1 MFLQNLFA
9 IVLIGRAR
17 LLPSLEA
24 GTRRRLSRSF
34 ALPLVMLGLFAT
46 SAAAHKP
53 SDSYL
58 RLQAGEGPYLTIEWD
73 IALKDLEYVIG
84 LDANADGA
92 ITWGELSGARGTVT
106 SYALSKLQLLAGA
119 KICRIELQEL
129 RVARHSDGAYASLA
143 LATNCPANAAELGL
157 RYHLFFAEDPTHR
170 GLVSFTSGAVTSTY
184 VLSKDSPAL
193 TLDTAQPNLLS
204 SFAMFVKEGVWH
216 IWIGY
221 DHILFLAALLLPAVF
236 ERRDAAWRPV
246 TAFRPTY
253 LSVLK
258 IVTMFT
264 LAHSITLWLSVMGYV
279 TLPSQWVESAI
290 ALSIVITAINN
301 LYPVLPV
308 ANWSLAFGFG
318 LIHGFGFA
326 NVLLDLGLSSGSLA
340 MGLLGFNIGVELG
353 QLAIVLVLLP
363 LMFAVRETVF
373 YRHVVFRCGSVAV
386 AVMGL
391 VWMIERIG
399 NVSLLGS

>member
-1 MFLQNLFA
+1 MILQILMGT
-9 IVLIGRAR
+9 VLNGRAR
-17 LLPSLEA
+17 LLPSLEV

-34 ALPLVMLGLFAT
+34 ALPLFLLGLFAT

-58 RLQAGEGPYLTIEWD
+58 RLRGGEGQYLQIEWD

-92 ITWGELSGARGTVT
+92 ITWGELSAARGTVT
-106 SYALSKLQLLAGA
+106 SYALSKLKLLAGA
-119 KICRIELQEL
+119 KICRIDLREL
-129 RVARHSDGAYASLA
+129 RVAKHSDGAYAALL

-170 GLVSFTSGAVTSTY
+170 GLVSFSSGPVTSTY
-184 VLSKDSPAL
+184 VISSDQPTL
-193 TLDTAQPNLLS
+193 TFDTAAPNLLS
-204 SFAMFVKEGVWH
+204 SFASFVKEGVWH

-236 ERRDAAWRPV
+236 ERRESTWRPV

-264 LAHSITLWLSVMGYV
+264 LAHSITLWLAVMGYV
-279 TLPSQWVESAI
+279 SLPSQWVESAI
-290 ALSIVITAINN
+290 ALSIVITAVNN
-301 LYPVLPV
+301 LYPFLPV
-308 ANWSLAFGFG
+308 SNWVLAFFFG

-340 MGLLGFNIGVELG
+340 VGLLGFNIGVELG

-363 LMFAVRETVF
+363 LMFAVRETMF
-373 YRHVVFRCGSVAV
+373 YRHVVFRFGSVAV
-386 AVMGL
+386 ALMGL

-399 NVSLLGS
+399 NVSLLGT

>member
-1 MFLQNLFA
+1 MLA
-9 IVLIGRAR
+9 RVLNFSGCHCPAC
-17 LLPSLEA
+17 PAVEA
-24 GTRRRLSRSF
+24 GTRSPLPDKPDSGTPRFVRFLSLAF
-34 ALPLVMLGLFAT
+34 VVLGLFGT

-58 RLQAGEGPYLTIEWD
+58 RLQAGEGQYLQIEWD

-84 LDANADGA
+84 LDANGDGS
-92 ITWGELSGARGTVT
+92 ITWGELSEVRGTVT
-106 SYALSKLQLLAGA
+106 SYALGKLQLLAGA
-119 KICRIELQEL
+119 KICRVELQEL
-129 RVARHSDGAYASLA
+129 RVTRHSDGAYASLL

-157 RYHLFFAEDPTHR
+157 RYNLLFDEDPTHR

-184 VLSKDSPAL
+184 VLSSDSPAL
-193 TLDTAQPNLLS
+193 TLDTAQANLLS

-236 ERRDAAWRPV
+236 ERRDATWRPV

-264 LAHSITLWLSVMGYV
+264 LAHSITLWLAVMGYV

-308 ANWSLAFGFG
+308 SNWALAFFFG

-340 MGLLGFNIGVELG
+340 MSLLGFNIGVELG

-363 LMFAVRETVF
+363 LAFMGARYDVLPP
-373 YRHVVFRCGSVAV
+373 CGLPLRFGRRRGDGAG
-386 AVMGL
+386 MDD
-391 VWMIERIG
+391 
-399 NVSLLGS
+399 